1 MLQIGRNGVVVTEC
15 NKLSGRNPGQ
25 HYPPP
30 PHFQRKS
37 QRCISEKTSK
47 VFGVNQYFF
56 AQDHRGDGLN
66 QSRQR
71 RDIFWRTASAVKIHS
86 QQRKK
91 KRRFQD
97 QWKEPVLT
105 VLVYE
110 CKYIN
115 VYWSDIYIAICCS
128 TYINVY
134 WYMLLYIYIH
144 ILSDWSKCTP
154 CLCSRM
160 NPYVIESGLY

>member
-56 AQDHRGDGLN
+56 AQDHRGDGSN

-91 KRRFQD
+91 RGDFKTSERNQF
-97 QWKEPVLT
+97 
-105 VLVYE
+105 
-110 CKYIN
+110 
-115 VYWSDIYIAICCS
+115 
-128 TYINVY
+128 
-134 WYMLLYIYIH
+134 
-144 ILSDWSKCTP
+144 
-154 CLCSRM
+154 
-160 NPYVIESGLY
+160 

>member
-56 AQDHRGDGLN
+56 AQDHRGDGSN

-71 RDIFWRTASAVKIHS
+71 RDIFWRTALAVKIHS

-91 KRRFQD
+91 RIQ
-97 QWKEPVLT
+97 LA
-105 VLVYE
+105 
-110 CKYIN
+110 YI
-115 VYWSDIYIAICCS
+115 
-128 TYINVY
+128 
-134 WYMLLYIYIH
+134 
-144 ILSDWSKCTP
+144 
-154 CLCSRM
+154 
-160 NPYVIESGLY
+160 

>member
-47 VFGVNQYFF
+47 VLGVNQYFF
-56 AQDHRGDGLN
+56 AQDHRGDGSN

-91 KRRFQD
+91 EAISR
-97 QWKEPVLT
+97 PVKGT
-105 VLVYE
+105 SFDCVGVRVQIYQCILVR
-110 CKYIN
+110 YI
-115 VYWSDIYIAICCS
+115 YC
-128 TYINVY
+128 
-134 WYMLLYIYIH
+134 YMLLYIYQC
-144 ILSDWSKCTP
+144 ILI
-154 CLCSRM
+154 
-160 NPYVIESGLY
+160 YVIVHIYTYIERLK

>member
-47 VFGVNQYFF
+47 VFGVNQFFF

-86 QQRKK
+86 QRRKK
-91 KRRFQD
+91 EAIRKKNTLQ
-97 QWKEPVLT
+97 KEKAGEKVTDTNVLCMQHGSCQ
-105 VLVYE
+105 L
-110 CKYIN
+110 
-115 VYWSDIYIAICCS
+115 
-128 TYINVY
+128 
-134 WYMLLYIYIH
+134 
-144 ILSDWSKCTP
+144 
-154 CLCSRM
+154 
-160 NPYVIESGLY
+160 